1 MQKFDSHV
9 EYEGDFSFIRVGAP
23 VVVNSDNDRN
33 IVYTIKSCPN
43 PNEIRIN
50 SKIIISQGMATFVV
64 YVKNI
69 SSLIITPKELCVIK
83 DYISNTDALDYEIRI
98 LRLMFYLRYNYDV
111 KIEYRIDYIN
121 NIGFI
126 INFKDY
132 RIMYNKDFNRK
143 VSNNA
148 LNHFDN
154 LLDVYTDG
162 CAGACY
168 YLLDYLLKFKIR
180 CNVPQLDFDKFIT
193 PVRYGS

>member
-1 MQKFDSHV
+1 MQKFDGRV
-9 EYEGDFSFIRVGAP
+9 EYEGDFSFIKVGAP
-23 VVVNSDNDRN
+23 VVLNNDSDEN
-33 IVYTIKSCPN
+33 IIYKIEFCPE
-43 PNEIRIN
+43 PNEVSID
-50 SKIIISQGMATFVV
+50 SEIIIGHDMSRIKV
-64 YVKNI
+64 YVKDI
-69 SSLIITPKELCVIK
+69 SSLIITLKEICIIK
-83 DYISNTDALDYEIRI
+83 DYISNTDALDYKSRI
-98 LRLMFYLRYNYDV
+98 LELMFYLRYNYDV
-111 KIEYRIDYIN
+111 EIEYRVDSIN

-154 LLDVYTDG
+154 LLDIYIDG

-180 CNVPQLDFDKFIT
+180 RNVPQLDFDKFIT
-193 PVRYGS
+193 SVRYGS